1 MYKQVNVDSNVM
13 WRVPW
18 NMPGNCWRCLASTIG
33 KVGWMP
39 KRSGGTNQQDKE
51 KKDEIKRI
59 GKRRKKEH
67 LDTL

>member
-1 MYKQVNVDSNVM
+1 
-13 WRVPW
+13 
-18 NMPGNCWRCLASTIG
+18 MPGNCWRCLASTIG